1 MTHHPEYKIDLFP
14 HWKEIQ
20 VRYRDLDTLKHVNNA
35 IFSTYFEEA
44 RIHYLH
50 SFERL
55 GSQLGMTK
63 SFVLVHFEI
72 DYIAQVHYP
81 STIII
86 GSKLEKTGNTSVH
99 TFQAAYDKQ
108 QNQLKAVS
116 KSVLVWY
123 DIEKQRPAR
132 LPELKLN

>member
-1 MTHHPEYKIDLFP
+1 MKKLPEYNPDLFP

-20 VRYRDLDTLKHVNNA
+20 VRYRDLDTLHHVNNA
-35 IFSTYFEEA
+35 IFNTYFEEA
-44 RIHYLH
+44 RIHFLH

-55 GSQLGMTK
+55 GTELGLKK

-72 DYIAQVHYP
+72 DYIAQVRYP
-81 STIII
+81 SDLVI
-86 GSKLEKTGNTSVH
+86 GSRLEKKENTSVH

-108 QNQLKAVS
+108 GKELKAIS

-123 DIEKQRPAR
+123 DVEKKRPAR
-132 LPELKLN
+132 LPELNF